1 MRLVASLSGLVQ
13 LLTRIFYLSTG
24 LWCFI
29 QVVIDPGKGSRD
41 RMPDPAL
48 TQHKK
53 NSTSCS
59 LFPPI
64 TGTDERQ

>member
-1 MRLVASLSGLVQ
+1 MRLVASFSGLVQ
-13 LLTRIFYLSTG
+13 LLTRIAFSLSTG

-53 NSTSCS
+53 KY
-59 LFPPI
+59 F
-64 TGTDERQ
+64 D